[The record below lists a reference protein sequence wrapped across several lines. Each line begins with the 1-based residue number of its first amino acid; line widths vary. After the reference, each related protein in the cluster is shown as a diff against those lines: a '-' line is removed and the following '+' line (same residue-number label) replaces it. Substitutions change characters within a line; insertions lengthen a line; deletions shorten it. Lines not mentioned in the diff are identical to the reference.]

1 MKPGGTSA
9 GMRLMEVRGIVLR
22 FAGLIRTSRIHTTQN
37 RSLSDAIN
45 GLAQRLGPLVAEL
58 GELVIRIDGS
68 MLRVNGTIV
77 AELKSGAM
85 AELEALAGDFDA
97 RGIGGVRFLSPP
109 VADELT
115 AFLGLWRSR
124 PELPASEGAALLN
137 KGLASLQVSAI
148 RMVPPRTDAEPL
160 PTEHLQGHSHA
171 EVLHS
176 YTALVAV
183 GELLADAGTADL
195 PATSRRAEAA
205 VNMAGDVCAAAPELA
220 LLAATHR
227 DSANYPAVHAA
238 NSTLLSMLLARRLGL
253 GLEGILDVGRAALFC
268 DVGMAM
274 CAPAT
279 RQLVGELTEDATVQV
294 LHHPIESFAVAL
306 GEERFGPRERAQAT
320 VGWEHHCG
328 LDGEGYPGPPPGEQP
343 HLYARI
349 VAICDAYD
357 ALLHDRGDR
366 VGLGRPLA
374 LEALYQEAGTRF
386 DHVLL
391 HIFFGLLGRFP
402 PGSMVRL
409 REGHSA
415 LVLSPA
421 EDARLFDRP
430 FLLVTRAPGGRLLAE
445 PYEMD
450 LSEERGERATRIT
463 AVLDDRLFPERVIP
477 AIFSRI
483 EDL

>member
-1 MKPGGTSA
+1 MRRATTNT

-22 FAGLIRTSRIHTTQN
+22 FAGLIRSSRVHTTQN
-37 RSLSDAIN
+37 RALADAIAA
-45 GLAQRLGPLVAEL
+45 LIQRLGPLVAEL
-58 GELVIRIDGS
+58 GELVIRVDGA

-85 AELEALAGDFDA
+85 AELEALAGDFED
-97 RGIGGVRFLSPP
+97 RSVGGVRFVSPP
-109 VADELT
+109 RIDELT

-124 PELPASEGAALLN
+124 PALPPGEGTTLLNQGLATLHVGAIRLVPPRSTTDQPASEGA
-137 KGLASLQVSAI
+137 
-148 RMVPPRTDAEPL
+148 P
-160 PTEHLQGHSHA
+160 GHSHA
-171 EVLHS
+171 EVLHA

-183 GELLADAGTADL
+183 GQLLADPSTADL

-205 VNMAGDVCAAAPELA
+205 INMAADVTAAVPELA

-227 DSANYPAVHAA
+227 DTESYAAVHAA
-238 NSTLLSMLLARRLGL
+238 NSAVHSMLLARRLGL
-253 GLEGILDVGRAALFC
+253 GLDGILDVGRAALTC
-268 DVGMAM
+268 DVGMAIS
-274 CAPAT
+274 APHA
-279 RQLVGELTEDATVQV
+279 REIAGELTAAATGQV
-294 LHHPIESFAVAL
+294 LDHPIQSFAVAL
-306 GEERFGPRERAQAT
+306 AEGTFGARQRAQAT
-320 VGWEHHCG
+320 VAWEHHCG
-328 LDGEGYPGPPPGEQP
+328 LDGEGYPGPPPGERP

-366 VGLGRPLA
+366 AGLGRPLA
-374 LEALYQEAGTRF
+374 LEALYEEADTRF
-386 DHVLL
+386 DRVLL

-421 EDARLFDRP
+421 ADGRLFDRP
-430 FLLVTRAPGGRLLAE
+430 YLLVTRAPGGRLLDE
-445 PYEMD
+445 PFEMD
-450 LSEERGERATRIT
+450 LAEQTGERATRIT

-477 AIFSRI
+477 AVFSRI
-483 EDL
+483 ENL